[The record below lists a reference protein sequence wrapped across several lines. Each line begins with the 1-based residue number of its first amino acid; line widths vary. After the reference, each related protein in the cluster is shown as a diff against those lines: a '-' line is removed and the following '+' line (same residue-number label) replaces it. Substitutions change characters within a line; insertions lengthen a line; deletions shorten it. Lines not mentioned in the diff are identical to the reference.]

1 MLYVLTSVV
10 EREHTWIRRKRKT
23 SISAEGECSL
33 SEFYEAAIKR
43 FCKREEDRYFHD
55 DDLFSSLTL
64 GEWCD
69 QVDLAACMLE
79 SLLQQGKSLY
89 EAEEISRKEL
99 SSGTFSAGMT
109 LKAIAVLA
117 SLAGVDIT
125 QDTSRVTNG
134 EME

>member
-1 MLYVLTSVV
+1 M
-10 EREHTWIRRKRKT
+10 
-23 SISAEGECSL
+23 

-43 FCKREEDRYFHD
+43 FCEREEDRYFHD
-55 DDLFSSLTL
+55 DDLFNTLTL
-64 GEWCD
+64 GEWGD

-79 SLLQQGKSLY
+79 SLLQQGKTLY

-99 SSGTFSAGMT
+99 NSGTFSAGMT